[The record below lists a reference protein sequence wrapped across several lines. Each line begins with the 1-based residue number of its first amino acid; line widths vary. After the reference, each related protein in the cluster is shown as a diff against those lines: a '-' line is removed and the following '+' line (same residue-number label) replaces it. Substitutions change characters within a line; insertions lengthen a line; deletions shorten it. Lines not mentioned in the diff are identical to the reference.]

1 MLVKFDPNQLTAI
14 LTTAAK
20 TSQTNMQTK
29 TALTNTARYEA
40 TRKVTIT
47 GAVINAF
54 LAMAQLLGGIFAHS
68 QALIADGIHTLSDL
82 GSDFIVLLASKEAHK
97 QADDEHPY
105 GHGRIET
112 IATSVLG
119 ALLLG
124 VAVAIGIDTISRM
137 FGEERLLQPEPMAL
151 FFAVIAVIAKEGL
164 YHYTMRVA
172 KEFNSSLLEANAW
185 HHRSDAISSLF
196 VIIGVGLS
204 LAGFKYF
211 DAIAALVVT
220 LMVGRMGWKLV
231 WQSGQE
237 LIDAALDE
245 KLVAQ
250 IDTEIRGIDGVVN
263 LHQLRTRQSGSDA
276 FADVHIQ
283 VPSHISVSEGHR
295 IADAVKHAVIDKFD
309 QVTDVTVHT
318 DPEDDHVAEPCS
330 HLPLRNIAI
339 RSLKETWN
347 GLELTQAIE
356 KVNLHYLD
364 GQIEVDVYLQRSS
377 ADIDKAAME
386 TFKSTTLNRKDVR
399 SVNIFAPA

>member
-1 MLVKFDPNQLTAI
+1 MQ
-14 LTTAAK
+14 
-20 TSQTNMQTK
+20 SQDS
-29 TALTNTARYEA
+29 LTNHGRYEA
-40 TRKVTIT
+40 TRNVTII
-47 GAVINAF
+47 GAIVNTF
-54 LAMAQLLGGIFAHS
+54 LATAQLLGGFFAHS

-112 IATSVLG
+112 LATTILG

-124 VAVAIGIDTISRM
+124 VAVAIALDTFSRLI
-137 FGEERLLQPEPMAL
+137 GEERLLHPEPMAL
-151 FFAVIAVIAKEGL
+151 FFAVLAVVAKEGL
-164 YHYTMRVA
+164 YQYTMRVA
-172 KEFNSSLLEANAW
+172 KKHNSALLEANAW

-211 DAIAALVVT
+211 DAIAALLVT
-220 LMVGRMGWKLV
+220 FMVGKMGWKLV
-231 WQSGQE
+231 WRSAQE
-237 LIDAALDE
+237 LIDASLDE
-245 KLVAQ
+245 DIVKQ
-250 IDTEIRGIDGVVN
+250 IDTAIRDVDGVVN

-295 IADAVKHAVIDKFD
+295 IADAVKRIVIEKFD

-330 HLPLRNIAI
+330 HLPLRNVAL

-347 GLELTQAIE
+347 GLKMTPAISQV
-356 KVNLHYLD
+356 KLHYLD
-364 GQIEVDVYLQRSS
+364 GQIEVDVYVESQSNLVTAESIQAFRSKTLDRG
-377 ADIDKAAME
+377 DIRE
-386 TFKSTTLNRKDVR
+386 VQ
-399 SVNIFAPA
+399 IFQPIEP